1 MNHYHSVDI
10 PAYLFELH
18 AGQDENSS
26 IFQQQYKIT
35 ADWDFNCTACC
46 LTYLIQNTGC
56 IKLQGDYN
64 RVIFGQAEKN
74 CWPQCYI
81 SPIKE
86 NSKHGQYKTKPNPS
100 YGLPVAGSLIK
111 KNSTIRLY
119 SQSYTSEPTVLG
131 TSINVIARVESIAVP
146 NVTQQKL
153 MSMDRV
159 SVTTMLQF

>member
-1 MNHYHSVDI
+1 MYS
-10 PAYLFELH
+10 LL
-18 AGQDENSS
+18 
-26 IFQQQYKIT
+26 
-35 ADWDFNCTACC
+35 C
-46 LTYLIQNTGC
+46 LTYLIQNTGFT
-56 IKLQGDYN
+56 KLQGDY
-64 RVIFGQAEKN
+64 RVIFKQAEKN
-74 CWPQCYI
+74 WPQCYI

-100 YGLPVAGSLIK
+100 YGRPVAGSLIK

-131 TSINVIARVESIAVP
+131 TSINVVARVESIAAP